1 MQTVAYFLTTAI
13 NATCCILLYSRFD
26 FYATCCI
33 IKLVKKYKQYS
44 MSLAHVLL
52 TSLIEKPST
61 GIELA
66 RRFDRSMG
74 FFWNATH
81 QQIYREL
88 SAMQQKGWIS
98 PIEDDNANSR
108 KKTYQAERLGRTEL
122 TNWMVKQSPPAQ
134 LREELMVRLR
144 AEAQIGGNTVLPELE
159 RHLQLHQDNLKL
171 YQAIFAK
178 DFAQANEQDRTL
190 FIHKHILQLGID
202 LEIGWIKWLETLI
215 PALKAFDQNN

>member
-1 MQTVAYFLTTAI
+1 MF

-33 IKLVKKYKQYS
+33 IKAEKNKVVLF

-52 TSLIEKPST
+52 TSLIEKPSN

-88 SAMQQKGWIS
+88 NSMLKKGWIS
-98 PIEDDNANSR
+98 TLEDEDSSSR
-108 KKTYQAERLGRTEL
+108 SKTYQVEALGRQEL
-122 TNWMVKQSPPAQ
+122 ANWMVEQSPPAQ

-144 AEAQIGGNTVLPELE
+144 AEAQLGGNSVLPELE
-159 RHLQLHQDNLKL
+159 RHLVLHKAKL
-171 YQAIFAK
+171 HTYQQIFSK
-178 DFAQANEQDRTL
+178 DFHQAPANNRTL
-190 FIHKHILQLGID
+190 YIHKMILQLGID
-202 LEIGWIKWLETLI
+202 QEIGWIEWLEKVI
-215 PALKAFDQNN
+215 PELKKFDAENSR

>member
-1 MQTVAYFLTTAI
+1 MLH
-13 NATCCILLYSRFD
+13 NAFNLNLLK
-26 FYATCCI
+26 TI
-33 IKLVKKYKQYS
+33 

-98 PIEDDNANSR
+98 TIEDESATSR
-108 KKTYQAERLGRTEL
+108 KKTYQVEQMGRTEL
-122 TNWMVKQSPPAQ
+122 ADWMVKQSPPAQ

-144 AEAQIGGNTVLPELE
+144 AEAQIGETTVLPELE
-159 RHLQLHQDNLKL
+159 RHHVLHQEKLKT
-171 YQAIFAK
+171 YQLIFNK
-178 DFAQANEQDRTL
+178 DFSSSETENRTL
-190 FIHKHILQLGID
+190 YIHKMILQLGIN
-202 LEIGWIKWLETLI
+202 LEVGWIQWLEAMITG
-215 PALKAFDQNN
+215 LKNFDSHK

>member
-1 MQTVAYFLTTAI
+1 
-13 NATCCILLYSRFD
+13 
-26 FYATCCI
+26 
-33 IKLVKKYKQYS
+33 
-44 MSLAHVLL
+44 
-52 TSLIEKPST
+52 
-61 GIELA
+61 
-66 RRFDRSMG
+66 
-74 FFWNATH
+74 
-81 QQIYREL
+81 
-88 SAMQQKGWIS
+88 
-98 PIEDDNANSR
+98 
-108 KKTYQAERLGRTEL
+108 
-122 TNWMVKQSPPAQ
+122 MVKQSPPAQ

-178 DFAQANEQDRTL
+178 DFAQENKQDRTL